1 MQVRARHDKDRARM
15 AAPRKASIGF
25 IFVTLF
31 LDILGIGLLIPI
43 VPKLVQSF
51 AAQALT
57 GSGDTLIELLPHDGA
72 TPQELASKWYGWL
85 IASYAAMQ
93 FIFSPIIGG
102 LSDRYGRRK
111 VLLLS
116 NFGQGL
122 AYVMM
127 ALAPSLGWLFVS
139 RLIAGVTGASIGTAT
154 AYIADVTPPEKRAQS
169 FGLVGI
175 AFGLGFIFGPLM
187 GGLLGGW
194 ILRLP
199 FFVAAGVTLA
209 NAAWGFFV
217 LPESLAEENRRP
229 FSWARANPFGT
240 LKALGR
246 YPLVWAM
253 TATAFLFNLGQRALE
268 TTWVLATEY
277 RYGWDLRDAGISL
290 AAVGVGAAIV
300 QGGVVRRVVP
310 MFGERRVFLFA
321 GLVGMAA
328 FIGYGLAPTG
338 LVAYLIIP
346 FGALGGMAGPA
357 VQALLSRAVPANEQ
371 GMLQGG
377 LVSLTALT
385 QVIGPPVAT
394 GLFGFFISTQAPFQL
409 PGAPFFFGAACMAIG
424 LLFALRAFAR
434 HPDVKAPIAIA
445 AS

>member
-1 MQVRARHDKDRARM
+1 M

-43 VPKLVQSF
+43 VPKLVKEF
-51 AAQALT
+51 ATRAL
-57 GSGDTLIELLPHDGA
+57 GGDGDFLIELLPHDGA
-72 TPQELASKWYGWL
+72 NAQELASKWYGWL

-93 FIFSPIIGG
+93 FIFSPIVGG

-127 ALAPSLGWLFVS
+127 ALAPSLAWLFVS
-139 RLIAGVTGASIGTAT
+139 RLLAGMTGASIGTAT

-175 AFGLGFIFGPLM
+175 AFGLGFIFGPLL
-187 GGLLGGW
+187 GGVLGGW

-199 FFVAAGVTLA
+199 FFVAAGLTLA

-217 LPESLAEENRRP
+217 LPESLSEENRRP
-229 FSWARANPFGT
+229 FAWSRANPLGT
-240 LKALGR
+240 LSALGR

-268 TTWVLATEY
+268 TTWVLSTEH
-277 RYGWDLRDAGISL
+277 RYGWDLKDAGISL

-310 MFGERRVFLFA
+310 RFGERRVFLFA
-321 GLVGMAA
+321 GTVGLLT
-328 FIGYGLAPTG
+328 FIAYGLAPSG
-338 LVAYLIIP
+338 LVTYLIIP
-346 FGALGGMAGPA
+346 FGALAGMSGPA
-357 VQALLSRAVPANEQ
+357 IQALLSRSVPPNEQ

-394 GLFGFFISTQAPFQL
+394 GLFGYFISAQAPFQF
-409 PGAPFFFGAACMAIG
+409 PGVSFFFGALCMGLG
-424 LLFALRAFAR
+424 LLFAVRAFSK
-434 HPDVKAPIAIA
+434 HPDVKPQPTVVSS

>member
-1 MQVRARHDKDRARM
+1 MDGVRM
-15 AAPRKASIGF
+15 AQRKASIGF

-43 VPKLVQSF
+43 VPKLVKSF
-51 AAQALT
+51 AVQALT
-57 GSGDTLIELLPHDGA
+57 GSGDSLIELFPDGGA
-72 TPQELASKWYGWL
+72 TPQELASKWYGLL
-85 IASYAAMQ
+85 IASYAMMQ

-102 LSDRYGRRK
+102 LSDRHGRRK

-127 ALAPSLGWLFVS
+127 ALAPSLAWLFAS

-175 AFGLGFIFGPLM
+175 AFGLGFIIGPLL
-187 GGLLGGW
+187 GGLLGEW

-199 FFVAAGVTLA
+199 FWVAAGVTLA

-217 LPESLAEENRRP
+217 LPESLSPIQRRP
-229 FSWARANPFGT
+229 FEWARANPFGT
-240 LKALGR
+240 LLALGR

-268 TTWVLATEY
+268 STWVLATEY
-277 RYGWDLRDAGISL
+277 RYQWDLRQAGISL
-290 AAVGVGAAIV
+290 AVVGVGAAIV
-300 QGGVVRRVVP
+300 QGLVVRRAVP
-310 MFGERRVFLFA
+310 TFGERRVFLFA
-321 GLVGMAA
+321 GLVSTAA

-338 LVAYLIIP
+338 LIVYLVIP
-346 FGALGGMAGPA
+346 LGALGGMANPA
-357 VQALLSRAVPANEQ
+357 VQAMLSRAVPATEQ

-377 LVSLTALT
+377 LVSLVALT
-385 QVIGPPVAT
+385 QVIGPPFAT
-394 GLFGFFISTQAPFQL
+394 ALFSYFISTRAPL
-409 PGAPFFFGAACMAIG
+409 HVPGVSFFFGAACMAVG

-434 HPDVKAPIAIA
+434 HPEARPEPVVQ
-445 AS
+445 